1 MTILVTGAGG
11 FLGAALVE
19 ALAARGFAV
28 RAAARSPLP
37 ALPAGRVSPATL
49 PDLAGSGLDDR
60 FSALLEGVEA
70 VVHAAGLAHRPA
82 GLDETVMQAVNA
94 HASASLAR
102 AARRRGV
109 GRFVLISSSRA
120 VSGPSSP
127 HPLTETATPAPSD
140 AYGRSK
146 LAAERTVREELPEA
160 IILRPPVLH
169 GAGAKGN
176 MARLAR
182 LARSPLPLPFGG
194 LAGRR
199 SILSD
204 ANVAEAVAF
213 VLARPDAAGRTFHL
227 ADGDPLTVGQMIGA
241 MRQAVGRPPG
251 IVGLPAALTERLVT
265 RLAPALADQLC
276 RDLILDDAA
285 IRALGWRP
293 VESSAA
299 GLGRMMR
306 G

>member
-11 FLGAALVE
+11 FLGAALVQ
-19 ALAARGFAV
+19 ALAARGLAV

-37 ALPAGRVSPATL
+37 APPAGRVSPATL
-49 PDLAGSGLDDR
+49 PDLAGSGLDDH
-60 FSALLEGVEA
+60 FTALLEGVDA
-70 VVHAAGLAHRPA
+70 VVHAAGLAHQPA
-82 GLDETVMQAVNA
+82 GIDEGVMQAVNA
-94 HASASLAR
+94 RASASLAR

-109 GRFVLISSSRA
+109 MRFVLISSARA
-120 VSGPSSP
+120 VSGPWSA
-127 HPLTETATPAPSD
+127 HPLAETTTPAPT

-146 LAAERTVREELPEA
+146 LAGEHGVREELPEA

-169 GAGAKGN
+169 GARAKGN

-182 LARSPLPLPFGG
+182 LARSPLPLPLGG

-204 ANVAEAVAF
+204 ANMAEAVAF
-213 VLARPDAAGRTFHL
+213 VLARPEAAGRTFHL

-241 MRQAVGRPPG
+241 MRQAVGRRAG
-251 IVGLPAALTERLVT
+251 IVGLPKALTERLVT

-285 IRALGWRP
+285 LRALGWRP